1 MDNIHHKTTDGIFW
15 KGTTDD
21 EMDGKDQGVKNHTEN
36 FKIHIILF
44 YSSLIYRP

>member
-21 EMDGKDQGVKNHTEN
+21 EMDGKDQG
-36 FKIHIILF
+36 IIYIVDVHSKESQREF
-44 YSSLIYRP
+44 

>member
-21 EMDGKDQGVKNHTEN
+21 EMDGKDQG
-36 FKIHIILF
+36 IIYIDGQSKESQREFDFFL
-44 YSSLIYRP
+44 L